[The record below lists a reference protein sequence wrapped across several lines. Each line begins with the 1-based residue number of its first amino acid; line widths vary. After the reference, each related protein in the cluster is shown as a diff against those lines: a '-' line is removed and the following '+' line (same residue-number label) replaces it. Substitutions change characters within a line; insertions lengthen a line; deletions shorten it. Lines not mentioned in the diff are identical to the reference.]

1 MRNTLREFLKLS
13 RQSPRSRACTDFGS
27 LLAYT
32 RWRSLS
38 PRSIQPVTCQE
49 ARVHSL
55 ALVITAVAKVSC
67 MHGLWLVAR
76 VNQKAGMPHD
86 TPYRNI
92 LPSVCCFVTNI
103 SPYFLLFL
111 FFITRGF
118 SFLSK
123 KTNLLS
129 LPPSAILFLSIF
141 VIFFIYRKAYNL

>member
-38 PRSIQPVTCQE
+38 RQSPRSR
-49 ARVHSL
+49 ASADFGSL
-55 ALVITAVAKVSC
+55 LAYIK
-67 MHGLWLVAR
+67 
-76 VNQKAGMPHD
+76 NQACPR
-86 TPYRNI
+86 TPFIWNI

-129 LPPSAILFLSIF
+129 LSPSAILFLSIF
-141 VIFFIYRKAYNL
+141 VIIFFIHRKAYNL